1 MNLPIQIGRPVL
13 QRRHCLL
20 ASVGALV
27 VGATGQQLAWAGSL
41 PDAQLINHDGQRV
54 RLLSDVWRDRVALVS
69 FVFTDCS
76 SICGVQS
83 AMQAELQQ
91 RLHARLGKS
100 VVLISLTLNPL
111 ADDAS
116 RLAAYSKPFQPG
128 PHWWWLTGE
137 PAQVFK
143 ALDALGADRGDPNEH
158 GPLWLVGPARAPARL
173 VGLPTI
179 AQLEAAVVAAVD
191 RRS

>member
-1 MNLPIQIGRPVL
+1 MSSLYQSAGPDL
-13 QRRHCLL
+13 QRRRCLL
-20 ASVGALV
+20 ASVGTLV
-27 VGATGQQLAWAGSL
+27 AGATGQPLAWAGSL
-41 PDAQLINHDGQRV
+41 PNVQLVNHDGQQV

-76 SICGVQS
+76 SFCGVQS

-111 ADDAS
+111 ADDAR

-143 ALDALGADRGDPNEH
+143 VLDALGADRGDPNEH
-158 GPLWLVGPARAPARL
+158 GPLWLIGSSRAPARM

>member
-1 MNLPIQIGRPVL
+1 MAGPWL
-13 QRRHCLL
+13 QRRRCLL
-20 ASVGALV
+20 AGAGALV
-27 VGATGQQLAWAGSL
+27 AGATGQPLAWAGSL
-41 PDAQLINHDGQRV
+41 PDVQLVNHDGQRV
-54 RLLSDVWRDRVALVS
+54 RLISDVWRDRVALMS

-76 SICGVQS
+76 STCGVQS

-111 ADDAS
+111 ADNAS
-116 RLAAYSKPFQPG
+116 RLATYSKPFQPG

-158 GPLWLVGPARAPARL
+158 GPVWLVGPARAPARL

-179 AQLEAAVVAAVD
+179 AQLEAAVLAAAD